1 MEPLPIE
8 HYPLSPSK
16 ESVTP
21 SKNWYYF
28 TLISTHKSMS
38 VNVLFLPDHI
48 TVPAQAGEPLLDVA
62 ARAGVSIATVCKVG
76 ACQSCRVKIAG
87 QELPVRAC
95 LEKVSDAS
103 MSIVH
108 ILNN

>member
-1 MEPLPIE
+1 LAIARIWLNQRICCLI
-8 HYPLSPSK
+8 H
-16 ESVTP
+16 
-21 SKNWYYF
+21 F
-28 TLISTHKSMS
+28 ISTYKFMS
-38 VNVLFLPDHI
+38 INVLFLPDRI
-48 TVPAQAGEPLLDVA
+48 TVPAKAGEPLLEVA
-62 ARAGVSIATVCKVG
+62 TRAGVSITTVCKVG